1 MVVLLIN
8 GEFAYIKEVC
18 NCDKCKERGEA
29 EFKLEDEEGNYI
41 DYIKFHE
48 FNDKSIVKHYNP
60 RDLCK
65 LLHEKLMEKSQF

>member
-1 MVVLLIN
+1 MVVLLAN

-18 NCDKCKERGEA
+18 NCDNCKERGEA

-48 FNDKSIVKHYNP
+48 LNDQNIIKHYNP
-60 RDLCK
+60 KDLCK
-65 LLHEKLMEKSQF
+65 LLHKKLMEVEK